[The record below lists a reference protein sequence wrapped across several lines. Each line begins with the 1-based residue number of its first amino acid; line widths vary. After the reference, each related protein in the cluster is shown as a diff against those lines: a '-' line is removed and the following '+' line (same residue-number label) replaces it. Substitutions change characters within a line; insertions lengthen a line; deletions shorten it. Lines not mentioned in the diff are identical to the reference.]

1 MGSTRPEREY
11 VRALDAYLAAARDL
25 VRAMA
30 EWEAARVPLLPGAD
44 GELEEWTPHQI
55 RVTVAAALAWRTL
68 TVRRKEL
75 DACARVP
82 GARAPVSGRGPEP
95 GF

>member
-11 VRALDAYLAAARDL
+11 ARALDAYLAAAREL

-30 EWEAARVPLLPGAD
+30 EWEAARVPLLPGPDGDLAD
-44 GELEEWTPHQI
+44 WTPHQI
-55 RVTVAAALAWRTL
+55 RVTVAAAVAWRRL

-82 GARAPVSGRGPEP
+82 GARAPASRRGPEP